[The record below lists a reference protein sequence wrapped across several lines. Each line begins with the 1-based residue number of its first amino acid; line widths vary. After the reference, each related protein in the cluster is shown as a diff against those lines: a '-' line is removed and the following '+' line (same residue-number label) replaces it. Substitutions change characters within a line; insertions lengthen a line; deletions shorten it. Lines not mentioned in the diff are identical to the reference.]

1 MDTEKEQIR
10 LDSVS
15 NFCLVC
21 YYDNKTK
28 ELVRIEQYK
37 DNSSDIQTDINS
49 YKYGYNAEI
58 IKPEELINQLVCKT
72 QECEELRK
80 TVLIKCPVCNSKYLT
95 PIGLDL
101 YKENAL
107 HRNALK
113 KIEEIVKGM
122 RSVFIEEI
130 SITANQ
136 LNDRIYQEST
146 ARFRQI
152 LDIINKVKG
161 TDNV

>member
-80 TVLIKCPVCNSKYLT
+80 TVLTKCPVCNSKYLT

-101 YKENAL
+101 YKENACY
-107 HRNALK
+107 RNALE
-113 KIEEIVKGM
+113 KIEEYCD
-122 RSVFIEEI
+122 RQI
-130 SITANQ
+130 SLTGD
-136 LNDRIYQEST
+136 LPFRTTESD
-146 ARFRQI
+146 I
-152 LDIINKVKG
+152 LDIINKAKG
-161 TDNV
+161 NNND